1 MKKYGK
7 NAIITVHKSS
17 FSRKRQG
24 NLTTDKG
31 TTEMFEIGNKVAY
44 SPNGVCEIVEIS
56 KEKFGTEYRE
66 YYVLKPIFD
75 ERSKYF
81 VPVDNEKCTAKMR
94 RVASEKDAKKLF
106 ENLSAIKGDWIDNEE
121 KRKNFFKEKIA
132 ENDLEEIAT
141 MVKIIHK
148 KKIELLDAGRCLH
161 KTDEMALKD
170 AERLLYDELAYLL
183 KLERNKTLEITLE
196 KMNIK

>member
-24 NLTTDKG
+24 DLTTDKG

-132 ENDLEEIAT
+132 ESNLCFSTKQSSGLFVGYGRTGEIPVGVTKRKAST
-141 MVKIIHK
+141 FVGAF
-148 KKIELLDAGRCLH
+148 LF
-161 KTDEMALKD
+161 
-170 AERLLYDELAYLL
+170 AYLYNASNPSFGFAIVV
-183 KLERNKTLEITLE
+183 KRRCFP
-196 KMNIK
+196 